1 VSSAPVILLV
11 DDSPNDALLMA
22 AVFQRAGF
30 AHPLQFVTRGEEAVA
45 YLRGEGRYADRVQF
59 PSPAVILLDLNMPRQ
74 NGFEILAWIRR
85 QPRLGRV
92 RVYILSASSR
102 QQDIDL
108 AFDLGANAFLV
119 KPGSFDELS
128 HLATALLS
136 WLKVC
141 QYPTAPKAD
150 ELPLMGSTRSVH
162 LIDFD

>member
-1 VSSAPVILLV
+1 MNASPVVLLV
-11 DDSPNDALLMA
+11 DDSPNDAMLMA

-30 AHPLQFVTRGEEAVA
+30 EHPLQFVTRGEEAVV
-45 YLRGEGRYADRVQF
+45 YLRGEGRYADRTLF
-59 PSPAVILLDLNMPRQ
+59 PRPGVVLLDLNMPRQ

-85 QPRLGRV
+85 QPLLSRV
-92 RVYILSASSR
+92 RVYILSASRR

-128 HLATALLS
+128 QMATTLLA
-136 WLKVC
+136 WLKAC
-141 QYPTAPKAD
+141 HYPTPDKSPDQPSAAA
-150 ELPLMGSTRSVH
+150 TRAMH

>member
-1 VSSAPVILLV
+1 MSSAPVILLV

-45 YLRGEGRYADRVQF
+45 YLRGEGRYADRVEF
-59 PSPAVILLDLNMPRQ
+59 PAPAVILLDLNMPRQ

-85 QPRLGRV
+85 QPSLGRI

-108 AFDLGANAFLV
+108 ALDLGANAFLV
-119 KPGSFDELS
+119 KPGTFDELAQ
-128 HLATALLS
+128 LATALLA

-141 QYPTAPKAD
+141 HYGSAPKPA
-150 ELPLMGSTRSVH
+150 ELPLAVSTRSVH